1 MTQTP
6 AVTIVPKAK
15 TAIGLKFG
23 TIWHHI
29 LIEICCNVPQV
40 NHTLHIEQERNINP
54 PEIFWGSQPRDG
66 NKKGCYN
73 YHPQAIFVTQPK
85 RFSINLNIP

>member
-23 TIWHHI
+23 TIWHHNH
-29 LIEICCNVPQV
+29 IEDIF
-40 NHTLHIEQERNINP
+40 TLHIEQERNINP

-73 YHPQAIFVTQPK
+73 YHPQAIFVAQPK
-85 RFSINLNIP
+85 RFSINLNIT